1 MLIYPDYI
9 NTATGKTLVATPGS
23 AYTVVVAPGRN
34 AATPAF
40 PNDGR
45 WGSATNFVAMEEVE
59 PRAASA
65 VSAASGTLKTVGT
78 VAASDSD
85 KPKEGA

>member
-23 AYTVVVAPGRN
+23 AYTVAIASGRN
-34 AATPAF
+34 AATSAF

-45 WGSATNFVAMEEVE
+45 WSSTSTIAATEFKSPPEPESA
-59 PRAASA
+59 
-65 VSAASGTLKTVGT
+65 TLKTAGP
-78 VAASDSD
+78 VAVTDSD